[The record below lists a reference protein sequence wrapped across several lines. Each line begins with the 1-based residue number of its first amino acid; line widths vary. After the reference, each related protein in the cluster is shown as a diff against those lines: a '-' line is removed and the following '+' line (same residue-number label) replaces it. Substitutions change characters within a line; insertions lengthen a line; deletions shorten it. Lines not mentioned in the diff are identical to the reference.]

1 MPSTSSKRHQPK
13 PMLNSVTRSSM
24 TSGSKNGTTRFPTVV
39 PNTTK
44 PSVASSLPPSAGNC
58 NVVSA
63 QSAGNYKILRIA
75 PTVSRLS
82 DNVHCIGYYPTLNNS
97 GDISVAAC
105 LRLLS
110 GQFYCPLFISPLVL
124 SDSNTHLLTP
134 QSYCFFLIYA
144 RKKRK
149 IIPKGARRSRFYKR
163 L

>member
-1 MPSTSSKRHQPK
+1 MPSNSSKRHQPK

-63 QSAGNYKILRIA
+63 QSAGNYKILRLA

-82 DNVHCIGYYPTLNNS
+82 NNVHCVG
-97 GDISVAAC
+97 
-105 LRLLS
+105 LLHLL
-110 GQFYCPLFISPLVL
+110 PLQGVSLVSPL
-124 SDSNTHLLTP
+124 DED
-134 QSYCFFLIYA
+134 LIITEKFSTLYFV
-144 RKKRK
+144 
-149 IIPKGARRSRFYKR
+149 SRHILHTFR
-163 L
+163 WL

>member
-1 MPSTSSKRHQPK
+1 MPSNSSKRHQPK
-13 PMLNSVTRSSM
+13 PMLNSVTPSSM

-44 PSVASSLPPSAGNC
+44 PSVASSLPPSAGSC
-58 NVVSA
+58 NAVSA
-63 QSAGNYKILRIA
+63 QSAGNCNIVSAQSVCNYKILRIA

-124 SDSNTHLLTP
+124 SGSLNEPL
-134 QSYCFFLIYA
+134 SF
-144 RKKRK
+144 
-149 IIPKGARRSRFYKR
+149 
-163 L
+163 